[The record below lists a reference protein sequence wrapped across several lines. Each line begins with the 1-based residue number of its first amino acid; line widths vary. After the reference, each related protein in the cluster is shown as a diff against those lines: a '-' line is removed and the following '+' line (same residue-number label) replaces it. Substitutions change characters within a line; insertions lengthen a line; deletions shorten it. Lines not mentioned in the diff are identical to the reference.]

1 MRTDHYALEDR
12 EYAIQIYHMPAEII
26 FPVPGKDRFLKEI
39 AFLDELSGWPSSGS
53 GRFVP
58 DSVDGY
64 YVLDDEQYIKYLDF
78 RKQLN
83 DEERKSQA

>member
-1 MRTDHYALEDR
+1 MRTDHGVPDDH
-12 EYAIQIYHMPAEII
+12 EYIIQIYHGPVEIG

-39 AFLDELSGWPSSGS
+39 AFLDKLAGWPSSGF

-64 YVLDDEQYIKYLDF
+64 YVLNDEQFDQYLSF
-78 RKQLN
+78 RKTLSA
-83 DEERKSQA
+83 EV

>member
-1 MRTDHYALEDR
+1 MRTDHDAPDDR
-12 EYAIQIYHMPAEII
+12 EYVIQIYHSPVEIG

-39 AFLDELSGWPSSGS
+39 AFLDELAGWPSSGS

-64 YVLDDEQYIKYLDF
+64 YVLDDEQFGQYLSF
-78 RKQLN
+78 RKNLST
-83 DEERKSQA
+83 EA